1 MLGSQC
7 LFRHEHRGMS
17 QLHRRHYTAHY
28 YAYESFV
35 KNLCENDKAEAEFLE
50 NNVPQTSRLSVFA
63 DIHDQGLFE
72 WYQEHSEASSDNEA
86 IDSISELSC
95 GDCSD
100 IEDKPSHVVNNQ
112 SSLNTTQDSGD
123 NTTFDSEPASPA
135 KMSST
140 FVFGNFVHLNG
151 SDAGEEDEVCDEQ
164 TKEVEEDLDMSLRS
178 LGLDFV

>member
-1 MLGSQC
+1 M
-7 LFRHEHRGMS
+7 
-17 QLHRRHYTAHY
+17 
-28 YAYESFV
+28 
-35 KNLCENDKAEAEFLE
+35 
-50 NNVPQTSRLSVFA
+50 
-63 DIHDQGLFE
+63 
-72 WYQEHSEASSDNEA
+72 
-86 IDSISELSC
+86 
-95 GDCSD
+95 
-100 IEDKPSHVVNNQ
+100 NNQ